1 MRRAA
6 LGGTRSGSA
15 LSGLLSRRA
24 PQQAGAVRR
33 VLSSEPAASSRSSA
47 MRTSAASGWPAALG
61 TSTVLLHP
69 PALVFPL
76 CRGYANGYT
85 RGGQPI
91 PPPYVNP
98 DAAVPGD
105 ALKKYGKDITAL
117 AKEGKLDEVIGRDE
131 EIRRTMQVLSRRT
144 KNNPVLIGEPGVG
157 KTAIVEGLATRI
169 IHGDVP
175 DSLKGKKVIGLDM
188 GTLVAGAK
196 FRGEFEER
204 LKSVLKDVHDLKGE
218 VILFIDE
225 MHTLVGAGASEGSMD
240 ASNMLK
246 PALARGEL
254 HCVGATTLNEYRKY
268 IEKDPALARRFQS
281 VFVPEPTVQDTI
293 SILRGLKER
302 YEVHHGVRITD
313 GAIVCAAVYS
323 HRYITDRFLPDKA
336 IDLVDEAASRLRL
349 QQESKP
355 EQIEDLDRQIIT
367 LKIELEALR
376 KETDPASAER
386 RQKVES
392 EIARVEGKSQ
402 ELTRAW
408 QEERDKLHKIK
419 NLKEQLKRAKLDL
432 QRAERNGD
440 LARAGELA
448 YGIIPT
454 LERQLPKDQGAETTM
469 LGEAVTDNDIAL
481 VVSRATG
488 IPVHNLLMGEREKL
502 LHMEQVLASRVKGQN
517 DAVGAVSNAV
527 RISRAGLHSHS
538 RPLGSFLFL
547 GPTGVGKTELCK
559 QLASFLFDSE
569 NAMVRIDM
577 SEYMERFS
585 VSRLIGA
592 PPGYV
597 GYEEGGT
604 LTEAVRRRPYQIVLF
619 DEFEKAHRAIHNI
632 LLQILDEGRLT
643 DSQGRKVDF
652 RNTIIIMTSNL
663 GAEIL
668 ADLPPGHSSSE
679 ARDAVMGAV
688 RGAFTPEL
696 LNRID
701 EIVLFNRLSHEDMDS
716 IVNIQLKDVSNL
728 LADRRIQ
735 VELTPEAREWL
746 AERGYDPVYG
756 ARPLRRIIQ
765 KHILNPLSRE
775 MLKGDVLDGDLIRI
789 SRKAVDP
796 EEVLKNTAATD
807 SWSSALEEL
816 DLEVVHT
823 EQSTPEVH
831 NAKPLL
837 KAEFGVEDD

>member
-1 MRRAA
+1 M
-6 LGGTRSGSA
+6 SGSA
-15 LSGLLSRRA
+15 
-24 PQQAGAVRR
+24 
-33 VLSSEPAASSRSSA
+33 RSL
-47 MRTSAASGWPAALG
+47 RTSVPCWPAAAVRYTNLFLP
-61 TSTVLLHP
+61 SSSLLP
-69 PALVFPL
+69 SRSF
-76 CRGYANGYT
+76 ANGYG

-91 PPPYVNP
+91 PPPYINP

-157 KTAIVEGLATRI
+157 KTAIVEGLAMRI

-175 DSLKGKKVIGLDM
+175 DSLKGKRVVGLDM

-204 LKSVLKDVHDLKGE
+204 LKAVLKDVHDLKGE

-225 MHTLVGAGASEGSMD
+225 MHTLVGAGAAEGSVD

-313 GAIVCAAVYS
+313 GAIVSAAVYS

-376 KETDPASAER
+376 KETDLASVER
-386 RQKVES
+386 RQKVEQ
-392 EIARVEGKSQ
+392 EIARVEGRSQ

-408 QEERDKLHKIK
+408 QEEREKLNKVK
-419 NLKEQLKRAKLDL
+419 NLKEQLKKAKLEL
-432 QRAERNGD
+432 QKAERNGD

-454 LERQLPKDQGAETTM
+454 LERQIPKDDKGDVTM

-488 IPVHNLLMGEREKL
+488 IPVQNLLIGEREKL
-502 LHMEQVLASRVKGQN
+502 LEMEKSLASRVKGQK
-517 DAVGAVSNAV
+517 DAVMAVSNAV
-527 RISRAGLHSHS
+527 RISRAGLHAHS

-619 DEFEKAHRAIHNI
+619 DEFEKAHRSIHNI

-652 RNTIIIMTSNL
+652 RNTIVIMTSNL
-663 GAEIL
+663 GADIL
-668 ADLPPGHSSSE
+668 ADLPPGASSSE
-679 ARDAVMGAV
+679 ARDNVMAAV
-688 RGAFTPEL
+688 RSNFTPEL

-701 EIVLFNRLSHEDMDS
+701 EIVLFNRLSHEDMDA
-716 IVNIQLKDVSNL
+716 IVNIQLKDVAKL
-728 LADRRIQ
+728 VEDRRIKI
-735 VELTPEAREWL
+735 ELSQEAREWL
-746 AERGYDPVYG
+746 AERGYDPIYG
-756 ARPLRRIIQ
+756 ARPLRRLIQ

-775 MLKGDVLDGDLIRI
+775 MLKGAVLDGDVIKI
-789 SRKAVDP
+789 NRKPVDP
-796 EEVLKNTAATD
+796 EQLVSEATLD
-807 SWSSALEEL
+807 SWSSSLEEL
-816 DLEVVHT
+816 DIEVIHT
-823 EQSTPEVH
+823 EESTPAAH
-831 NAKPLL
+831 SAKAVLE
-837 KAEFGVEDD
+837 ADFGVNED